1 MQIGQ
6 CVLVKN
12 DVKKIVYEIKS
23 INNEVANITGVHYR
37 ICRNVDVSELEIATL
52 SDIEAEKRKTEK
64 YYYQVIN
71 QKFRQERKYILGT
84 ILHIDGDNTY
94 LSKCL
99 ELYSSLGVF
108 AYGVKIK
115 EQDMAKEICG
125 ILNQITPSII
135 VITGHD
141 SYNQKGL
148 SDLDNYTNTQNFMDA
163 IKEIKH
169 KDTNCCIIA
178 GACQSNFEALM
189 ASGANYASSPKRI
202 NIHTFD
208 PAVIAIKVATTSFTK
223 MVDFQEIIKFIENG
237 REAYGGI
244 ETYGKMKMLV

>member
-1 MQIGQ
+1 MQVGQ

-12 DVKKIVYEIKS
+12 DIKRIVYEIKS
-23 INNEVANITGVHYR
+23 ISNGIANITGVHYR
-37 ICRNVDVSELEIATL
+37 ICRNVDINDLEIATL
-52 SDIEAEKRKTEK
+52 ADIESEKKLTEK
-64 YYYQVIN
+64 YYYKVIN
-71 QKFRQERKYILGT
+71 QKLRQERKYILGT
-84 ILHIDGDNTY
+84 VLHIDGDDTY

-115 EQDMAKEICG
+115 EQDMARDIGG
-125 ILNQITPSII
+125 ILNQIIPSIV

-141 SYNQKGL
+141 SYNQKGI
-148 SDLDNYTNTQNFMDA
+148 SDLNNYTNTQNYMNA

-189 ASGANYASSPKRI
+189 ASGANFASSPKRI

-223 MVDFQEIIKFIENG
+223 IVDFQEILKFIENG
-237 REAYGGI
+237 RDAYGGI
-244 ETYGKMKMLV
+244 ETFGKMKMLI